1 MSSGK
6 KAIAIIIGI
15 GVVLLQLIMT
25 QLVTFL
31 VSLLIPGIEAFQKAY
46 PVFFAIIVGATFSVG
61 IYLAGWLALKWRW
74 LKLEPKYTAR
84 LLGTLLGVYLPLIIA
99 LILYPSIEAGN
110 PFLGISM
117 IAGILG
123 FYVAGWVRK

>member
-6 KAIAIIIGI
+6 KAIAIIIGL

-25 QLVTFL
+25 QVVTFL
-31 VSLLIPGIEAFQKAY
+31 VSFLLPNVENFQRTY
-46 PVFFAIIVGATFSVG
+46 PVFFAVIVGITFSAG
-61 IYLAGWLALKWRW
+61 IYLAGWLALKWHW

-84 LLGTLLGVYLPLIIA
+84 LLGTLIGAYLPLIIA
-99 LILYPSIEAGN
+99 LFLYPALEAGN

-117 IAGILG
+117 VAGILG
-123 FYVAGWVRK
+123 FYVAGWVSK